1 MVSCSGVAAG
11 PPEMEEARRKILEMF
26 GVTQA
31 EVDALDDNGYEAA
44 RKAAQAEFEFFRD
57 VVIPRRMEQFFKVEI
72 RLGEVPCPDGCTF
85 GGPHWHERRRS
96 GYTTLSRDYLPNIEE
111 VIHGV

>member
-1 MVSCSGVAAG
+1 MVSG
-11 PPEMEEARRKILEMF
+11 PVYPSAEELDRAKAYILEAF
-26 GVTQA
+26 GVT
-31 EVDALDDNGYEAA
+31 ESEIDAIDNGYEAA

-72 RLGEVPCPDGCTF
+72 RLGEVPCPGAGLCLH

-96 GYTTLSRDYLPNIEE
+96 GYTTLQGYVPKVEE